1 MWKNLPTQLYTAEQ
15 VRALDALAIEQLGI
29 TAYELMERAAK
40 AAWKRCRQQ
49 WPSASSI
56 HVVCGAGNNAG
67 DGYVLAR
74 LAKADGKKVYLTA
87 LANIESLQGEA
98 RQAAD
103 DWVASGGAVHAFDS
117 SRLPTEDDVVVDAL
131 LGTGLTRDVEGE
143 WRQAVAWINQRHGEA
158 VLSLD
163 MPSGLCSDSG
173 AVRGMAVRATS
184 TVCFIGL
191 KLGLCTGAAADFRGG
206 LIFEDLGTADLKDT
220 PKAAAQ
226 RLLIDDYC
234 HLLAPRKPSNHKGMH
249 GHLLM
254 LGGFQGMSGA
264 MLLAGEAALRSGT
277 GLVSVATWPGHSNQ
291 LNLGRPELMVRGVLD
306 SEELLEM
313 AGRTT
318 VAAIGPGL
326 GREAWSRQL
335 FEAAV
340 QLDMPKIL
348 DADALFHLAEDPG
361 KDDRRILTPHPGEAA
376 KLLGCT
382 SLDVQ
387 RDRVHAVKN
396 IQQMYGGVVLL
407 KGSGT
412 LIATPQGD
420 LYVCTDGNP
429 GMAVGGMG
437 DVLTGIIASLIAQGV
452 SLREATCLGVL
463 LHARSADEVAGH
475 NGTRGLLPSDL
486 FPVLRRMV
494 NEHEPAN

>member
-1 MWKNLPTQLYTAEQ
+1 MWKNLPTQLYSAEQ
-15 VRALDALAIEQLGI
+15 VRRLDALAIEQLQISG
-29 TAYELMERAAK
+29 YELMQRAAK

-56 HVVCGAGNNAG
+56 HVLCGAGNNAG

-74 LAKADGKKVYLTA
+74 LAKADGKKVYLSA
-87 LANIESLQGEA
+87 LVPAEQLSGEA

-103 DWVASGGAVHAFDS
+103 DWAAAGGQSQAFDAM
-117 SRLPTEDDVVVDAL
+117 RDPTEDDVVVDAL

-143 WRQAVAWINQRHGEA
+143 WRQAVSWINQRHGEA
-158 VLSLD
+158 VLALD
-163 MPSGLCSDSG
+163 IPSGLCADSG
-173 AVRGMAVRATS
+173 AVRGVAVRATS

-206 LIFEDLGTADLKDT
+206 LIFEDLGTGGLVDK
-220 PKAAAQ
+220 PKPMAQ
-226 RLLIDDYC
+226 RLMIDDYC
-234 HLLAPRKPSNHKGMH
+234 QLLAPRKPSNHKGMH

-254 LGGFQGMSGA
+254 VGGFQGMSGA
-264 MLLAGEAALRSGT
+264 MLLAGEAALRCGT
-277 GLVSVATWPGHSNQ
+277 GLVSVATWPGHANQ

-306 SEELLEM
+306 DEELLEV
-313 AGRTT
+313 AGRCT

-326 GREAWSRQL
+326 GRETWSRQL
-335 FEAAV
+335 FEVAV
-340 QLDMPKIL
+340 ELDVPKVL
-348 DADALFHLAEDPG
+348 DADALYHLAEHPS
-361 KDDRRILTPHPGEAA
+361 KDDRRVLTPHPGEAA

-382 SLDVQ
+382 SLEVQ
-387 RDRVHAVKN
+387 RDRVHAVQN

-437 DVLTGIIASLIAQGV
+437 DVLTGLIAALIAQGI
-452 SLREATCLGVL
+452 SLREATCLAVL
-463 LHARSADEVAGH
+463 LHARSADEVAAH
-475 NGTRGLLPSDL
+475 HGTRGLLPSDL

>member
-1 MWKNLPTQLYTAEQ
+1 MWKNLPTQLYTADQ
-15 VRALDALAIEQLGI
+15 VKTLDALAIEQLSI
-29 TAYELMERAAK
+29 TGYELMERAAA

-49 WPSASSI
+49 WPSASGI
-56 HVVCGAGNNAG
+56 HVFCGAGNNAG

-74 LAKADGKKVYLTA
+74 LAKADGKKVRVTVLVD
-87 LANIESLQGEA
+87 IEQLSGEA
-98 RQAAD
+98 RRAAD
-103 DWVASGGAVHAFDS
+103 DWLACGGQMHAFDG
-117 SRLPTEDDVVVDAL
+117 SRLPTDDDVVIDAL
-131 LGTGLTRDVEGE
+131 IGTGLTRDVEGD
-143 WRQAVAWINQRHGEA
+143 WRQVISWINQRHGEA

-163 MPSGLCSDSG
+163 IPSGLCGNSG
-173 AVRGMAVRATS
+173 AVRGVAVRATS
-184 TVCFIGL
+184 TVCFVGL
-191 KLGLCTGAAADFRGG
+191 KLGLCTGSAADFRGG
-206 LIFEDLGTADLKDT
+206 LIFEDLGIGELQGA
-220 PKAAAQ
+220 PKPAAR

-249 GHLLM
+249 GHLML

-264 MLLAGEAALRSGT
+264 ILLSGEAALRSGT

-306 SEELLEM
+306 SEELIEVS
-313 AGRTT
+313 GRAT

-340 QLDMPKIL
+340 LLDMPKVL
-348 DADALFHLAEDPG
+348 DADALFHLAEHPS
-361 KDDRRILTPHPGEAA
+361 KDDRRVLTPHPGEAA

-382 SLDVQ
+382 SLEVQ
-387 RDRVHAVKN
+387 KDRVHAVKN

-412 LIATPQGD
+412 MIATPQGD

-437 DVLTGIIASLIAQGV
+437 DILTGLIASLIAQGI

-475 NGTRGLLPSDL
+475 HGTRGLLPSDL